1 MIVQFAG
8 LDPIW
13 SLFTVI
19 GILTL
24 FGKKK
29 KDEKESSDAEEP
41 SPPVATSTL
50 QLNPPARS
58 APPQPPP
65 VPAISPSPSNSAT
78 VSTNSSYQPLR
89 SWQAPPQGDEDAS
102 LSKLLQ
108 SLLKDLPSDMGSM
121 GGESPGAFSMQS
133 TPEWVPPRATPTSRP
148 MVIVPGGKKAP
159 EPDKP
164 AQTTPF
170 PVTIPSPPPLTPSPP
185 AVTVPPIPS
194 PQSRSVKVPD
204 PVQQPVKEMSPK
216 PSPPI
221 QADKPEKLAK
231 QEAPKSPAPSKL
243 SKSFDHIF
251 ELTQGNLESPG
262 LVVVNGVQGSGKTTL
277 CSGLASSFLKQGNP
291 CMFVTYD
298 KAPAALREQMKKMGA
313 DPSEAES
320 QYRFLLVDGFSS
332 QSDSFSFEPYYVE
345 RAFDFDSIQDA
356 LLKNS
361 SMFIGEKTKILF
373 DSIDPVVAK
382 IASKDF
388 VKQLGEILDKLRDSN
403 VTLVLTVDLSKAPK
417 DVVKWL
423 EDTASAVIDLD
434 KDDSDPNGRELKV
447 RKLNGSASKIDTET
461 FEIDSSKGLVF
472 VK

>member
-1 MIVQFAG
+1 MLVQLTS

-29 KDEKESSDAEEP
+29 KDEKDHEETGESSTPMPTSAP
-41 SPPVATSTL
+41 NSPAAPL
-50 QLNPPARS
+50 QAPPLSASAPAPPPNPP
-58 APPQPPP
+58 PMNPN
-65 VPAISPSPSNSAT
+65 V
-78 VSTNSSYQPLR
+78 SYQPPR
-89 SWQAPPQGDEDAS
+89 SWQGPPQGDEDSS
-102 LSKLLQ
+102 LSRLLQ
-108 SLLKDLPSDMGSM
+108 SLLRDLPSDANSM
-121 GGESPGAFSMQS
+121 GGEQPGAFSLQS
-133 TPEWVPPRATPTSRP
+133 TAEWVPPRATPTSRP
-148 MVIVPGGKKAP
+148 MMIGPGGKKGP

-164 AQTTPF
+164 TAAPQP
-170 PVTIPSPPPLTPSPP
+170 PVATAPPPPLAPPIRSMKPP
-185 AVTVPPIPS
+185 APVEPAKEALQPKFS
-194 PQSRSVKVPD
+194 PQ
-204 PVQQPVKEMSPK
+204 
-216 PSPPI
+216 PST
-221 QADKPEKLAK
+221 DKPEKPVRE
-231 QEAPKSPAPSKL
+231 EAPKRPSPSKV
-243 SKSFDHIF
+243 SQGFDHIF

-262 LVVVNGVQGSGKTTL
+262 LVVVNGSQGSGKTTL
-277 CSGLASSFLKQGNP
+277 CSGLASSFLKLGNP

-298 KAPAALREQMKKMGA
+298 KAPGALREQMKKIGA

-345 RAFDFDSIQDA
+345 KAFDFDSIQDA
-356 LLKNS
+356 LVKNS

-373 DSIDPVVAK
+373 DSIDQVVAK

-388 VKQLGEILDKLRDSN
+388 VKRLTETLDKLRDSN
-403 VTLVLTVDLSKAPK
+403 VTLILTADLSKAPK

-423 EDTASAVIDLD
+423 EDTASCVIDLD
-434 KDDSDPNGRELKV
+434 KDDSDPDGRELKV

>member
-1 MIVQFAG
+1 MLVQLTS

-13 SLFTVI
+13 SFFVVI

-29 KDEKESSDAEEP
+29 KDEKDHEETGESSTSMPTSAPNSPGPPLQAPPIPASAPTPP
-41 SPPVATSTL
+41 SPPPT
-50 QLNPPARS
+50 S
-58 APPQPPP
+58 APMN
-65 VPAISPSPSNSAT
+65 ANI
-78 VSTNSSYQPLR
+78 SYQPPR
-89 SWQAPPQGDEDAS
+89 GWQGPPQGDEDSS
-102 LSKLLQ
+102 LSRLLQ
-108 SLLKDLPSDMGSM
+108 SLLRDLPSDANSI
-121 GGESPGAFSMQS
+121 GGEQPGAFSLQS
-133 TPEWVPPRATPTSRP
+133 TAEWVPPRATPTSRP
-148 MVIVPGGKKAP
+148 MMIGPGGRKG
-159 EPDKP
+159 PDSEKP
-164 AQTTPF
+164 APAPPVPATTA
-170 PVTIPSPPPLTPSPP
+170 PPPPP
-185 AVTVPPIPS
+185 APPV
-194 PQSRSVKVPD
+194 RSVKPSS
-204 PVQQPVKEMSPK
+204 PMEQPAKEALQPK
-216 PSPPI
+216 FYPPPSTE
-221 QADKPEKLAK
+221 KPEKPVRE
-231 QEAPKSPAPSKL
+231 EAPKRPSPSKV
-243 SKSFDHIF
+243 SQGFEHIF

-262 LVVVNGVQGSGKTTL
+262 LVVVNGSQGSGKTTL

-298 KAPAALREQMKKMGA
+298 KAPGALREQMKKIGA

-345 RAFDFDSIQDA
+345 KAFDFDSIQDA
-356 LLKNS
+356 LVKNS

-373 DSIDPVVAK
+373 DSIDQVVAK

-388 VKQLGEILDKLRDSN
+388 VKRLTETLDKLRDSN
-403 VTLVLTVDLSKAPK
+403 VTLILTADLSKAPK

-423 EDTASAVIDLD
+423 EDTASCVIDLD
-434 KDDSDPNGRELKV
+434 KDDSDPDGRELKV